1 MELIH
6 ADDTMNELRIIEYVN
21 QWDVTSSFADDP
33 DEQDFELSITED
45 VWLEN
50 PILRGHYI
58 YETGTEYGGRVFG
71 INHVGKV
78 IKVVGRTWR
87 GMLIDKV
94 VQPPSGSAY
103 KTITA
108 VEANTAIAD
117 LLGTSF
123 GPLIVAS
130 TAASGITVSG
140 EFRYQTL
147 LYCLHRMLDDA
158 DARLKI
164 EFDSGVVTLSAV
176 EIEDLSADEEFSQDF
191 SANIRSSMDN
201 TMAYNHIIALGSGE
215 LTARTVVELYRQ
227 SDGTINTTPLTSDMD
242 DRQIVLD
249 YPNAE
254 STDELTKKA
263 TELLNGDY
271 RPDES
276 VEVDVPEDQELNLGD
291 IVGGRDYIT
300 GLAISAQ
307 VIQIIRTVNRDGVSV
322 QYKVG

>member
-1 MELIH
+1 MEIIH
-6 ADDTMNELRIIEYVN
+6 ADDLVNELRIIDNYT
-21 QWDVTSSFADDP
+21 QWDVTSSYEDNP

-58 YETGTEYGGRVFG
+58 YETKTEYGGRVLG
-71 INHVGKV
+71 VNHVGKV

-87 GMLIDKV
+87 GMLIDKI
-94 VQPPSGSAY
+94 VQPPGGSAY
-103 KTITA
+103 KTISS

-123 GPLIVAS
+123 GPLVVAS
-130 TAASGITVSG
+130 AAASGITVSG

-147 LYCLHRMLDDA
+147 LYCLHRMLNDA

-164 EFDSGVVTLSAV
+164 EFENGVVTLSAV
-176 EIEDLSADEEFSQDF
+176 AITDLSADDEFSQDF

-201 TMAYNHIIALGSGE
+201 SKAYNHVIALGSGE

-227 SDGTINTTPLTSDMD
+227 ADGTINSTPLTADMN

-263 TELLNGDY
+263 TDLLNEDY
-271 RPDES
+271 WPVES
-276 VEVDVPEDQELNLGD
+276 VEADVPEDQSLNLGD

>member
-6 ADDTMNELRIIEYVN
+6 ADDLMNELRIIEYVN
-21 QWDVTSSFADDP
+21 QWDVTSSLLDDP

-50 PILRGHYI
+50 PIMRGHYI
-58 YETGTEYGGRVFG
+58 YESGTEYGGRVLG

-78 IKVVGRTWR
+78 IKVIGRTWR

-94 VQPPSGSAY
+94 VKPTSGSAY
-103 KTITA
+103 KTIA
-108 VEANTAIAD
+108 LIEANAAIAD

-123 GPLIVAS
+123 GPLVVAS
-130 TAASGITVSG
+130 AADSGITVSG

-147 LYCLHRMLDDA
+147 LYCIHKMLGDA

-164 EFDSGVVTLSAV
+164 EFESGVVTLSAV
-176 EIEDLSADEEFSQDF
+176 AITDLSADNEFSQDF
-191 SANIRSSMDN
+191 SASIRSAMDDS
-201 TMAYNHIIALGSGE
+201 MAYNHIIALGSGE

-276 VEVDVPEDQELNLGD
+276 VEVDVPEDQALSLGD

-300 GLAISAQ
+300 GLSISAQ